1 MKAPISAP
9 LRGQAGFTLIEMV
22 GVLAIMA
29 IMAAVIVP
37 NAIRSMDRAAVTAEQ
52 QNLSTLGSQVAL
64 YLRDQGVAP
73 TPANWT
79 TALANYAGLS
89 PADLAT
95 NKRNVA
101 RVGKWKVKG
110 AWGDVETI
118 LYQFLK
124 SEPLLRDGRLYIQI
138 PFVDRIMI
146 HAVVLISE

>member
-1 MKAPISAP
+1 M
-9 LRGQAGFTLIEMV
+9 
-22 GVLAIMA
+22 
-29 IMAAVIVP
+29 
-37 NAIRSMDRAAVTAEQ
+37 
-52 QNLSTLGSQVAL
+52 
-64 YLRDQGVAP
+64 
-73 TPANWT
+73 
-79 TALANYAGLS
+79 
-89 PADLAT
+89 
-95 NKRNVA
+95 A